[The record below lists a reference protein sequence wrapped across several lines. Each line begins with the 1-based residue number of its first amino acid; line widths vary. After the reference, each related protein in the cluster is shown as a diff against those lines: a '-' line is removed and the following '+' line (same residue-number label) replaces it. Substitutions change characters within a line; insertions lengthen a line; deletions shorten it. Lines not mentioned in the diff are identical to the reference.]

1 MLVHIMTCCTLF
13 AYPFKSVFS
22 PGGHVDNSIK
32 IISADGAKT
41 LETAIGHCAPVTC
54 LGLSSDSNYL
64 VTGSRD
70 TTVLLWRI
78 HRTVTSQSAN
88 ISESSTASGT
98 SSNSSNASARISLDK
113 SRKRR
118 IEGPVHVLRG
128 HLAEVLSCCVSSDL
142 GVVVSCSQSPDILL
156 HSIRRG
162 RLLRRIANVQANS
175 VCLSSDGII
184 MAWNQSLHML
194 STYTLNGIFISRAR
208 LPLSGS
214 ISCMEISFD
223 GQTALVGVNSCS
235 QKEGSLDSSRSWK
248 SKQLETGVLSTGL
261 NVKDEDCR
269 LDIALP
275 SICFLD
281 LYTLKVCKILV
292 IALLLALQF
301 SFSVMGNC

>member
-1 MLVHIMTCCTLF
+1 M
-13 AYPFKSVFS
+13 
-22 PGGHVDNSIK
+22 
-32 IISADGAKT
+32 
-41 LETAIGHCAPVTC
+41 TC

-78 HRTVTSQSAN
+78 HRTVTSLSTN
-88 ISESSTASGT
+88 ISDPSTASGT
-98 SSNSSNASARISLDK
+98 PTSNSSNVSASSLIDK

-118 IEGPVHVLRG
+118 IEGPIHVLRG
-128 HLAEVLSCCVSSDL
+128 HLAEVLSCCVSSNL

-162 RLLRRIANVQANS
+162 RLLRRIAGVQAHS
-175 VCLSSDGII
+175 VCLSSDGVI
-184 MAWNQSLHML
+184 MAWNQSLNML
-194 STYTLNGIFISRAR
+194 STYTLNGIVVAR
-208 LPLSGS
+208 VQLPLSGS

-235 QKEGSLDSSRSWK
+235 QKEGSLDSSKSWK
-248 SKQLETGVLSTGL
+248 SKPLGIGALSTGL
-261 NVKDEDCR
+261 DEKQEDCI

-281 LYTLKVCKILV
+281 LYTLKVY
-292 IALLLALQF
+292 
-301 SFSVMGNC
+301 